1 MRRII
6 RILILLAFLIFV
18 ILILRALTFTHIT
31 AKFEHLRPIHGALD
45 VYYKGIVIGK
55 AKELKH
61 SDNYNH
67 TLMKIV
73 LFPKNL
79 HLPSNT
85 TILLKKEK
93 RNNIEKDFLE
103 LEYPK
108 EPNNTLL
115 SNNSTIE
122 GIATVDTET
131 YLQNQK
137 PNEIEE
143 IKENLIQSVE
153 NLNEMLSLLNQVF
166 GLIYEVLDENKSN
179 VYNTTKT
186 IENMTIKIDKALKQ
200 NSLENTILNIENTTK
215 NFSNTSSGINE
226 TIPNLDNT
234 LNNLEQTSCNLNQ
247 ITCGIR
253 KTLSK
258 NFGGLKMLFGKT
270 IE

>member
-1 MRRII
+1 MKKII
-6 RILILLAFLIFV
+6 RILILLALIISIFLI
-18 ILILRALTFTHIT
+18 IRALSFTYIT
-31 AKFEHLRPIHGALD
+31 AKFEHLRPIYGALD
-45 VYYKGIVIGK
+45 VYYKGIIIGK
-55 AKELKH
+55 ARELKH

-93 RNNIEKDFLE
+93 RNDQQRDFLE

-108 EPNNTLL
+108 EPNNELL

-166 GLIYEVLDENKSN
+166 GLIHEILDENKSN
-179 VYNTTKT
+179 FYKTTKT
-186 IENMTIKIDKALKQ
+186 IENMTIKMDKVLNYQK
-200 NSLENTILNIENTTK
+200 LDNTVSNIENTTAY
-215 NFSNTSSGINE
+215 TSKTIDELNK
-226 TIPNLDNT
+226 TIPNIDNAIK
-234 LNNLEQTSCNLNQ
+234 NLEQTACNTNK
-247 ITCGIR
+247 ITCAIR

-258 NFGGLKMLFGKT
+258 NFGGLRIFFGKT

>member
-1 MRRII
+1 MRKII
-6 RILILLAFLIFV
+6 KILILTAFLVFIF
-18 ILILRALTFTHIT
+18 LIIKALSFTYIT
-31 AKFEHLRPIHGALD
+31 AKFEHLRPIHSALD
-45 VYYKGIVIGK
+45 VYYKGIIIGK

-67 TLMKIV
+67 TLIEIV

-85 TILLKKEK
+85 TIFLKKEK
-93 RNNIEKDFLE
+93 RNNLEKDFLE

-108 EPNNTLL
+108 EPSNTLL

-122 GIATVDTET
+122 GIVTVDTET
-131 YLQNQK
+131 YLSNQK
-137 PNEIEE
+137 PSELEE

-166 GLIYEVLDENKSN
+166 GLIYEVLDENKNN

-200 NSLENTILNIENTTK
+200 NSLENTILNIESTTK
-215 NFSNTSSGINE
+215 NLSNTTNEINK
-226 TIPNLDNT
+226 TTPNIDNT

-247 ITCGIR
+247 ITCGIK